1 MKIHNTIKTS
11 MRKHCKGLSITL
23 ATLLLASSFPVNG
36 GTSLAKSA
44 PATFA
49 AAKQFNFGSPLPL
62 PFPFNK
68 ALSASASTFPT
79 VAAAAGSNFRY
90 LINSPRGGDSFG
102 DEPGS
107 VGGTY
112 KGTAFTYEF
121 PLPGVDPAQKAVVI
135 LSSRSVSVSCNT
147 FEINGVQIGAAL
159 RDHND
164 STVWET
170 ETAQIPGGVLK
181 ATDNKLRIGAM
192 SASCNTSGNLDDF
205 IVANL
210 VIHYIQQ

>member
-1 MKIHNTIKTS
+1 M
-11 MRKHCKGLSITL
+11 
-23 ATLLLASSFPVNG
+23 
-36 GTSLAKSA
+36 
-44 PATFA
+44 A
-49 AAKQFNFGSPLPL
+49 AM
-62 PFPFNK
+62 
-68 ALSASASTFPT
+68 
-79 VAAAAGSNFRY
+79 AGSNFRY
-90 LINSPRGGDSFG
+90 LINSARGGDSFG

-112 KGTAFTYEF
+112 KGTAFTYDF

-135 LSSRSVSVSCNT
+135 LSSRSVSVSCNM

-181 ATDNKLRIGAM
+181 ASGNKLRIGAVTE
-192 SASCNTSGNLDDF
+192 SCTTSGNLDDF